1 MLLLGV
7 ATAPANSAMRKY
19 LRPLILVSA
28 LGITSLAVPHDLMD
42 RALRAEIA
50 RIQAIDNHTH
60 DDPVTDQRG
69 SDWKA
74 GSPLG
79 SAPYPDVA
87 PLRRDDPQWIRAWKA
102 LYGYKYSDF
111 APEHLADLL
120 ATKRRRM
127 AEAGVSWPT
136 KILDASGVQI
146 AFVNARALGVGQES
160 ARFRW
165 VPYADPL
172 LVPFDSSRALLTYP
186 GGPVTLVD
194 LMRENGIVALPGTL
208 DQYLAKV
215 VEQTLTRW
223 TSGQVPAVKF
233 LSAYRRGLDFDVV
246 PHEAAAHA
254 YELGAAGKALTSSDE
269 KALEDYLFV
278 EVAAR
283 AAEHGLVVHI
293 HTGNGN
299 GPYFNNAA
307 ANPGLLEAALGCERL
322 RKTRVVLL
330 HGGWPFY
337 RVAQAMLDK
346 PNTYADFSAET
357 FYLST
362 HALAEVLRGWL
373 EWHPEKVLFG
383 TDSYSDEDTPL
394 SDYEEKQW
402 LLTEK
407 SRDAVAIAL
416 TAMMSDGEISRPRAV
431 EIAKMVFRENAVRL
445 YGLQSNSP
453 H

>member
-1 MLLLGV
+1 MLGES
-7 ATAPANSAMRKY
+7 TAPPKNTMRKF
-19 LRPLILVSA
+19 LRPTIFICA
-28 LGITSLAVPHDLMD
+28 LGTTSLAAPHDMMD
-42 RALRAEIA
+42 RGLRAEIA

-60 DDPVTDQRG
+60 DDPVTAERG
-69 SDWKA
+69 SGWHAD
-74 GSPLG
+74 SPLG

-87 PLRRDDPQWIRAWKA
+87 PLRRDDPQWIRAWQA
-102 LYGYKYSDF
+102 LYGYRYSDL
-111 APEHLADLL
+111 APGHLGELL

-127 AEAGVSWPT
+127 AEAGTSWPLT
-136 KILDASGVQI
+136 ILDASGVQI
-146 AFVNARALGVGQES
+146 AFVNARSLGVGQES

-165 VPYADPL
+165 VPFADPL
-172 LVPFDSSRALLTYP
+172 LAPFDASRPLLAYP

-194 LMRENGIVALPGTL
+194 LMREDGVFALPGTL
-208 DQYLAKV
+208 DQYLSKV

-223 TSGQVPAVKF
+223 TTAQVPAVKF
-233 LSAYRRGLDFDVV
+233 LSAYRRALDFEVV
-246 PHEAAAHA
+246 RYDEAVHA
-254 YELGAAGKALTSSDE
+254 YELGAAGKTLTSAEE

-278 EVAAR
+278 EVSAR

-299 GPYFNNAA
+299 GPYFNNTG
-307 ANPGLLEAALGCERL
+307 ANPGLLETALGCERL

-330 HGGWPFY
+330 HGGWPY
-337 RVAQAMLDK
+337 YLVAQAMLDK
-346 PNTYADFSAET
+346 PNTYTDFSAET

-383 TDSYSDEDTPL
+383 TDAYSDENTPL

-407 SRDAVAIAL
+407 SRDAIAIAL
-416 TAMMSDGEISRPRAV
+416 TGMMADGEISRSRAV
-431 EIAKMVFRENAVRL
+431 EIAKMVLRENAVRL
-445 YGLQSNSP
+445 YGLQSNSL

>member
-1 MLLLGV
+1 
-7 ATAPANSAMRKY
+7 MRKF
-19 LRPLILVSA
+19 LRAVALVSA
-28 LGITSLAVPHDLMD
+28 LGTTSLAAPHDVMD

-60 DDPVTDQRG
+60 DDPVSDERG
-69 SDWKA
+69 SGWHAD
-74 GSPLG
+74 SPLG

-87 PLRRDDPQWIRAWKA
+87 PLKRDDPQWIRAWKA

-111 APEHLADLL
+111 EPEHLADLL

-136 KILDASGVQI
+136 KVLDASGVQI
-146 AFVNARALGVGQES
+146 AFVTARSLGVGQES

-172 LVPFDSSRALLTYP
+172 LVPFDASRSLLAYP
-186 GGPVTLVD
+186 GGPVTLAD
-194 LMRENGIVALPGTL
+194 LMREGGVVALPGTL

-215 VEQTLTRW
+215 VEPTLSRW
-223 TSGQVPAVKF
+223 TSARVPAVKF

-246 PHEAAAHA
+246 RYEVAAHA
-254 YELGAAGKALTSSDE
+254 YELGAAGKTPTGSDE
-269 KALEDYLFV
+269 KVLEDYLFV
-278 EVAAR
+278 EVSAR
-283 AAEHGLVVHI
+283 AAEHGIAVHI

-307 ANPGLLEAALGCERL
+307 ANPSLLETALGCERL

-330 HGGWPFY
+330 HGGWPY
-337 RVAQAMLDK
+337 PLVTQAILDK
-346 PNTYADFSAET
+346 PNTYADFSAQT
-357 FYLST
+357 FYLTT

-373 EWHPEKVLFG
+373 SWHPEKVLFG
-383 TDSYSDEDTPL
+383 TDAYSDENTPL

-416 TAMMSDGEISRPRAV
+416 TAMMSDGEISRSRAV

-445 YGLQSNSP
+445 YGLQSDSLL
-453 H
+453 